1 MSDIDE
7 ATGGAAVAASD
18 PAARPTTLLD
28 RVAILSGILGASII
42 ALGSIATAFAY
53 QGSKGESYSP
63 FSHWVSELGEPGV
76 SGLAQAFNVCLV
88 IGGVL
93 FALFM
98 LGLAVTRTGRL
109 RWLYGPLG
117 IVAGLAGT
125 GVGIY
130 PMNQLDMH
138 ALVALTF
145 FNLGWIVVGIA
156 SIDFLRAHDPRFP
169 RWLSIIGGLTV
180 AAFIGFLVSLQTEG
194 LVGEDALAPPE
205 IRRDFWIVPT
215 LEWALI
221 IGILAW
227 VLLTSLAWLRAARS
241 SA

>member
-1 MSDIDE
+1 M
-7 ATGGAAVAASD
+7 
-18 PAARPTTLLD
+18 TTLLD
-28 RVAILSGILGASII
+28 RVAILSGLIGAAII
-42 ALGSIATAFAY
+42 GLGSIVTALAY
-53 QGSKGESYSP
+53 EGRTGESYSP
-63 FSHWVSELGEPGV
+63 FSHWVSELGETGV
-76 SGLAQAFNVCLV
+76 SQTAQVFNVCLV

-98 LGLAVTRTGRL
+98 IGLAVTRTGWL
-109 RWLYGPLG
+109 RVLYGPLG
-117 IVAGLAGT
+117 VVAGLAGA

-130 PMNQLDMH
+130 PMNQLDTH
-138 ALVALTF
+138 ALAALTF

-156 SIDFLRAHDPRFP
+156 SIDFVIARDRRFP
-169 RWLSIIGGLTV
+169 RWLAIIGAFTV

-205 IRRDFWIVPT
+205 VRRDVWIVPT

-227 VLLTSLAWLRAARS
+227 VFLTALTWLRASRS
-241 SA
+241 SP